1 MPETR
6 TFRVLLTDPAHPNA
20 YDPDA
25 AGIPVS
31 YDGSEVVLKL

>member
-1 MPETR
+1 MK
-6 TFRVLLTDPAHPNA
+6 LTTISLRLAAPAHPNA

-25 AGIPVS
+25 AGISVS